1 MMQNEDIILTPSQ
14 VSQIIAKP
22 RICQKMR
29 ENAFTQQQKVIE
41 QLDQVGIT
49 LQSARRG
56 GFQKVQ
62 SKNLLDLHK

>member
-1 MMQNEDIILTPSQ
+1 
-14 VSQIIAKP
+14 
-22 RICQKMR
+22 MR